1 MRREYAVKTTVTVT
15 ADPARQETTVRR
27 TGEKCPIS
35 YIQAATP
42 AALAAA
48 YRDAAAY
55 FLDLAG
61 QLSGQPAGLVSQV
74 AAMQAEH
81 KSIFCGE
88 VIA

>member
-1 MRREYAVKTTVTVT
+1 MYNKTTLTVIE
-15 ADPARQETTVRR
+15 DPARQETTVRR
-27 TGEKCPIS
+27 NGERCPIS
-35 YIQAATP
+35 YTQTATP
-42 AALAAA
+42 ATLAAA

-61 QLSGQPAGLVSQV
+61 QIPGQPAGLASQI

-88 VIA
+88 AIA

>member
-1 MRREYAVKTTVTVT
+1 MTGKTTLTVT
-15 ADPARQETTVRR
+15 ADPARQETTVRSS
-27 TGEKCPIS
+27 GERCPIS
-35 YIQAATP
+35 YTQTATP

-61 QLSGQPAGLVSQV
+61 QIPGQPEGLEAQA
-74 AAMQAEH
+74 AAMLAEH
-81 KSIFCGE
+81 KRIFVG